1 MRVLIIGSGGREH
14 ALTWKIARS
23 PRVHEIVCA
32 PGNGGMAGEVVQG
45 SGVPVRCEKVK
56 ATDIEGMLELATR
69 FRPDLTVVAPD
80 DPLAMGMVDA
90 LEARGFRAWGPS
102 KAAAQF
108 EWSKGFSQ
116 HFMDRHGIPTAQ
128 SRVCRRVDEAI
139 EFAGMFDG
147 NVAVKAD
154 GLALGKGVIVCH
166 SMPEA
171 EVAIQS
177 MMVGKSMGAAGARVV
192 LQERL
197 DGLEMSIHALC
208 DGDQWLAFPSS
219 QDHKPAYDGDKGPNT
234 GGMGTYS
241 PTPFLSEEAF
251 QDAAASILD
260 PWIKGCRLEGITY
273 KGLIY
278 PGIILTKN
286 GPKVIEFNSRFGD
299 PETQIYLPRLEN
311 DLVDLMEA
319 CVDGTLGEWKLNWSP
334 KSAVCVVLAS
344 GGYPGSY
351 AKGRAIT
358 GIEAAEAIPGIKVFH
373 AGTEVSMGNLVT
385 NGGRVLGVTALDHSL
400 EAARN
405 LAYRAVDQI
414 HFEGAFFRR
423 DIAAK
428 AFDAYDSRIS

>member
-32 PGNGGMAGEVVQG
+32 PGNGGMAGEVVQS
-45 SGVPVRCEKVK
+45 SGVPVRCEKLR
-56 ATDIEGMLELATR
+56 ATDVAGMLELAME
-69 FRPDLTVVAPD
+69 FQPDLTVVAPD
-80 DPLAMGMVDA
+80 DPLAAGMVDA
-90 LEARGFRAWGPS
+90 FEANGFRAWGPT
-102 KAAAQF
+102 KAAARF

-128 SRVCRRVDEAI
+128 SRVCQSVDEAI
-139 EFAGMFDG
+139 GFASLFDG

-154 GLALGKGVIVCH
+154 GLALGKGVVVCH

-171 EVAIQS
+171 ESAIQS
-177 MMVGKSMGAAGARVV
+177 MMVGKSLGDAGDRVV

-208 DGDQWLAFPSS
+208 DGDRWLAFPSS
-219 QDHKPAYDGDKGPNT
+219 QDHKPAYDGDLGPNT

-241 PTPFLSEEAF
+241 PTPFMSEKAF

-260 PWIKGCRLEGITY
+260 PWIKGCRLEGIRY

-278 PGIILTKN
+278 PGIILTKS

-319 CVDGTLGEWKLNWSP
+319 CVDGTLGEHKLQWST
-334 KSAVCVVLAS
+334 KSAVCVVMAS
-344 GGYPGSY
+344 GGYPGPY
-351 AKGRAIT
+351 EKGRTIT
-358 GIEAAEAIPGIKVFH
+358 GIEAAEAIR
-373 AGTEVSMGNLVT
+373 SN
-385 NGGRVLGVTALDHSL
+385 D
-400 EAARN
+400 
-405 LAYRAVDQI
+405 
-414 HFEGAFFRR
+414 
-423 DIAAK
+423 
-428 AFDAYDSRIS
+428 